1 MPTTAPTSMNDRT
14 CRSSSFSPSA
24 TRGRPLQAIGR
35 LALRAPRR
43 IIAAALLTMVAAGIF
58 GMPVANELSNGG
70 FRDPQAESSRASQV
84 LAERFGT
91 GGMQLVVAVT
101 SDAGTASPAAR
112 RAGTEIHRILTGLPY
127 VVGLHSAWT
136 EPPQAASALIS
147 RDGKSGL
154 IVAGITGDESSAQR
168 RAGEIQL
175 LLPEF
180 NDVTVKI
187 GGEAASL
194 LQILEQSKKDLSV
207 METVALPVSFVVLV
221 WVFGGVLAA
230 ALPLA
235 VGVFAIIGSMA
246 VLRATAFVTD
256 VSIFA
261 LNLILALGLALA
273 IDYTLLVISR
283 FRDELGEG
291 AGREEAL
298 LRTMATAGRTVAFSA
313 VTVALAM
320 AAMVFFPIYFL
331 RSFAYAGVAVVV
343 LAAAAALTVTPAA
356 LVLLGPR
363 IDALD
368 VRRLGRRILRRPDRQ
383 PRALE
388 QGFWY
393 RMTKAV
399 MRRAVPIGLA
409 VTALL
414 LFLGLP
420 FLGIKFGYPDD
431 RLLPPSASA
440 RQVSDELRSGFAINS
455 IDDVVVVLPDAAGLA
470 PAQLGRYAA
479 QLSRIPDVTSVSSP
493 DGAYTDG
500 VRTGAPSAATGVANG
515 SAFLTVNSTAP
526 LYSQASATQLDLLH
540 TVTPPDGRA
549 VEFTG
554 WAQLSRDAGA
564 AVSSNLPL
572 VLSVIAVVTYLLM
585 FLFTGS
591 ILVPLM
597 TLLLNVLSLTAAF
610 GALIWIFQ
618 DGHLGGLGTTATGTL
633 TASVPM
639 LLFCL
644 AFGLATDYQLFVI
657 SRIREYW
664 SVSGK
669 TRADNAESVA
679 LGLARTGRVVTAA
692 ALLMAITFA
701 SMATAQVSMMRV
713 FGWRYWRTPHS
724 SGRCWYPHPW
734 RCSVEPTGG
743 HRARLSGCTGELASV
758 NQSVQKSLHD
768 RPVTCSAMSRPR
780 WPKAP
785 TRTS

>member
-1 MPTTAPTSMNDRT
+1 MPTTAPRSLNDRT
-14 CRSSSFSPSA
+14 FRSGAFSRSA
-24 TRGRPLQAIGR
+24 TQGWPLQAIGR

-84 LAERFGT
+84 LAEKFGT
-91 GGMQLVVAVT
+91 GGMQVLVAIT
-101 SDAGTASPAAR
+101 CDAGAASPAAR
-112 RAGTEIHRILTGLPY
+112 TAGTEIHRILASLPY

-168 RAGEIQL
+168 RASEIQR

-180 NDVTVKI
+180 NDVTVKM
-187 GGEAASL
+187 GGEATSL
-194 LQILEQSKKDLSV
+194 VQILEQSKKDLSV

-283 FRDELGEG
+283 FRDELSEG

-298 LRTMATAGRTVAFSA
+298 LHTMATAGRTVVFSA

-331 RSFAYAGVAVVV
+331 SSFAYAGVAVVV

-368 VRRLGRRILRRPDRQ
+368 ARRFGRRILRRPNRQ

-393 RMTKAV
+393 RMTKGV

-414 LFLGLP
+414 LFLGIP

-455 IDDVVVVLPDAAGLA
+455 IDDVVVVVPNAAGLA
-470 PAQLGRYAA
+470 PAQLGQYAA
-479 QLSRIPDVTSVSSP
+479 QLSCIPDVTSVSSP
-493 DGAYTDG
+493 DGAYTNG
-500 VRTGAPSAATGVANG
+500 IRTGSPSAATGMANG

-526 LYSQASATQLDLLH
+526 LYSRASATQLDLLH
-540 TVTPPDGRA
+540 AVTPPDGRA
-549 VEFTG
+549 AQFTG

-572 VLSVIAVVTYLLM
+572 VLSVIAIVTYLLM

-591 ILVPLM
+591 ILVPLT

-633 TASVPM
+633 TATVPM

-669 TRADNAESVA
+669 ARADNAESVA

-692 ALLMAITFA
+692 AILMAITFA

-713 FGWRYWRTPHS
+713 FGVGLPLAVLADATLVRALLVPAS
-724 SGRCWYPHPW
+724 MAMLGRSNWWAPSPLVWLHRHIGISESTGAEKLARPAGKVLG
-734 RCSVEPTGG
+734 SVTAE
-743 HRARLSGCTGELASV
+743 AA
-758 NQSVQKSLHD
+758 
-768 RPVTCSAMSRPR
+768 
-780 WPKAP
+780 
-785 TRTS
+785 

>member
-713 FGWRYWRTPHS
+713 FGVGLPLAVLADATLVRALLVPAS
-724 SGRCWYPHPW
+724 MALLGRANWWAPSPLVW
-734 RCSVEPTGG
+734 L
-743 HRARLSGCTGELASV
+743 HRRIGISESIGAEKLARPAGNMLGNVA
-758 NQSVQKSLHD
+758 
-768 RPVTCSAMSRPR
+768 A
-780 WPKAP
+780 
-785 TRTS
+785 